1 MKAEFYE
8 FPGGINETKG
18 VWLEIHFIS
27 YDFELYE
34 IGLE

>member
-1 MKAEFYE
+1 LEAEFYE
-8 FPGGINETKG
+8 FSGGINQTKG

-27 YDFELYE
+27 DDLELYE